1 MALPPVA
8 LPAAIPGAWLTPSP
22 YVIWASWLCRVPCAW
37 SVETYSTYLVF
48 VVCLFPRHYHNS
60 LHTSPTPNPMA
71 AVRAMMSV
79 VKEEAAVITTEVA
92 ASARVGV
99 AEAVA
104 GPSRAAAEVVNPLAV
119 RQTVEASVK
128 EAAQGE

>member
-1 MALPPVA
+1 
-8 LPAAIPGAWLTPSP
+8 
-22 YVIWASWLCRVPCAW
+22 
-37 SVETYSTYLVF
+37 
-48 VVCLFPRHYHNS
+48 
-60 LHTSPTPNPMA
+60 MA